1 MFDSLLEYPE
11 WQEEEEEEE
20 EEEEVLGDTRI
31 VN

>member
-20 EEEEVLGDTRI
+20 EEEVLGDTRI